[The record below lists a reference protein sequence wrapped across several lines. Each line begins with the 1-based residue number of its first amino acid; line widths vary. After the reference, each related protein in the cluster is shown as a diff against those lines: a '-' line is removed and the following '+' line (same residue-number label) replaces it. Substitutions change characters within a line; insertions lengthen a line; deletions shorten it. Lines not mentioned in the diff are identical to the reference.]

1 MKFEKVRFDDLDA
14 RDLFLNA
21 FFPDRKHLDD
31 APDETCYLISEIGVL
46 IIDGKNLLFLM
57 NEDGDLP

>member
-1 MKFEKVRFDDLDA
+1 MKFEKVRFDNLDA

-21 FFPDRKHLDD
+21 FFPDREQLEDT
-31 APDETCYLISEIGVL
+31 PGGTCYHISEIGVL
-46 IIDGKNLLFLM
+46 IIDGRNLLFLM